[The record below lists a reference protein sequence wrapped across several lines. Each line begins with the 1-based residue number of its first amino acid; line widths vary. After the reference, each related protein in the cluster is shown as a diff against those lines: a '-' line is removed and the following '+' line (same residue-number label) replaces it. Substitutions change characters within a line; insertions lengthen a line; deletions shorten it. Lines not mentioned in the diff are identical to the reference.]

1 MTQFQKRT
9 NVLALRHKPCCSR
22 VTDGPS
28 QPRSART
35 ARAPVSPRRLPVNA
49 PLSPV
54 QGGPPPSLSKA
65 AVPMRLR
72 QPTASPRGP
81 DRTAPR
87 VAGLPPAPNLVRSRK
102 RVENNDATCVWR
114 RRLPS
119 TLTTKRP
126 SVISHA
132 RAINNAA
139 KEVLVTVVY
148 SCFFL
153 ASNSQAAV
161 SCPPRSRSP
170 SIPRENR
177 PSPPLSCKCF
187 LVKDD
192 SVVEKK
198 RRKRKTN
205 PKVAMQQRSE
215 EVETKGQPKKNMRL
229 RKNDSFVCSRPVRRV
244 PI

>member
-1 MTQFQKRT
+1 MCF
-9 NVLALRHKPCCSR
+9 ALRHKPCRSR

-35 ARAPVSPRRLPVNA
+35 ARAPVSPRRLLVNA

-153 ASNSQAAV
+153 RRMHKRPFLAHPV
-161 SCPPRSRSP
+161 PGPRLSP
-170 SIPRENR
+170 ARTAR
-177 PSPPLSCKCF
+177 A
-187 LVKDD
+187 
-192 SVVEKK
+192 
-198 RRKRKTN
+198 RRY
-205 PKVAMQQRSE
+205 
-215 EVETKGQPKKNMRL
+215 
-229 RKNDSFVCSRPVRRV
+229 PVNAF
-244 PI
+244 